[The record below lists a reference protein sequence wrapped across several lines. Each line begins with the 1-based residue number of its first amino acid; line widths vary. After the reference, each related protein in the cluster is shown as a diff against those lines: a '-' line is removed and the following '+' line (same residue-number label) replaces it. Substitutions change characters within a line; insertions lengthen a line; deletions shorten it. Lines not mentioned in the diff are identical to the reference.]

1 MAGSDGWGFSPE
13 RAGGGDL
20 SQLDSHV
27 LSAPWQDLASRT
39 RGHFVSALLR
49 SLHPLED
56 MVPAAPHLAA
66 QAAHSCF
73 RDN

>member
-1 MAGSDGWGFSPE
+1 M
-13 RAGGGDL
+13 